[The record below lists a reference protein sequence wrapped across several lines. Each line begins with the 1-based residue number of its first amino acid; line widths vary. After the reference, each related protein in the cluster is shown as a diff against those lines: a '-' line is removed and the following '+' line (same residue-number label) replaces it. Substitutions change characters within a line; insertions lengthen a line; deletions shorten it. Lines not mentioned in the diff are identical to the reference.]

1 MSPERC
7 GPPGWK
13 SWRGRPPW
21 WPQGEPFPPA
31 GPPGGEAW
39 RGMRRHFLRRAALF
53 FASVVILTVG
63 LSTLLLWAAA
73 RVLGIL
79 QGPAGLT
86 GFGQAV
92 LAIVL
97 GLVLT
102 GVVFAGRA
110 FRRMA
115 APVGDLMAALGRV
128 ADGDYSARVR
138 ERGPREA
145 RTLTRAFNVMADR
158 LERQEEQRR
167 SLLMDISHEL
177 RTPLAVLL
185 GNLEGMLDGVYPRDE
200 AHLSLILEETQVL
213 ARLIEDLR
221 TLALAESL
229 GLRLA
234 KAPTDLA
241 EIARDTLASFQ
252 PQAEAAGVAVLL
264 EAEPDLPPADVDPE
278 RIRQLLTNLLSNAL
292 RYTPRGG
299 AVRVRCSVEDLG
311 RIVLS
316 VEDSGTGIP
325 SDELPHVFDR
335 FYKSKDSRGTGLG
348 LAIAKS
354 LVEAH
359 GGKIAAHSVLG
370 KGTTMRV
377 TLPFRSDP
385 TSRHSE

>member
-1 MSPERC
+1 
-7 GPPGWK
+7 
-13 SWRGRPPW
+13 
-21 WPQGEPFPPA
+21 
-31 GPPGGEAW
+31 
-39 RGMRRHFLRRAALF
+39 MRRHFLRRAVLF

-86 GFGQAV
+86 GVGQVV
-92 LAIVL
+92 LAVVL

-200 AHLSLILEETQVL
+200 AHLSLVLEETQVL

-229 GLRLA
+229 ALRLA

-252 PQAEAAGVAVLL
+252 AQAEAAGVAVIL
-264 EAEPDLPPADVDPE
+264 EAAPDLPRADVDPE
-278 RIRQLLTNLLSNAL
+278 RIRQVLTNLLSNAL

-299 AVRVRCSVEDLG
+299 TVRVRCCVEDPG

-316 VEDSGTGIP
+316 IEDSGTGIP
-325 SDELPHVFDR
+325 ANELPHVFDR
-335 FYKSKDSRGTGLG
+335 FYKSQDSRGTGLG

-359 GGKIAAHSVLG
+359 GGEISAHSVLG
-370 KGTTMRV
+370 KGTTIRV
-377 TLPFRSDP
+377 TLPLRSDL
-385 TSRHSE
+385 TSGHSE